1 MANINVM
8 AIDPENARAARL
20 NEAVE
25 NGPLNMN
32 EIAERLGVART
43 SVLNWKRRGL
53 INIDNLKGIAE
64 LTGYRFWW
72 LAFGEGPK
80 TYADAEGAPDQSPLA
95 VIAKASPQHARLAE
109 CVSHLTTAK
118 VLTPAIAESIT
129 SLLNSI
135 AAAKKQ
141 ET

>member
-1 MANINVM
+1 MANMPVM
-8 AIDPENARAARL
+8 TDNSENARATRL
-20 NEAVE
+20 KEAVE

-80 TYADAEGAPDQSPLA
+80 TYAEADDLPSQTPLSN
-95 VIAKASPQHARLAE
+95 ITQASPEHARLVE
-109 CVSHLTTAK
+109 CIAHLTAAR
-118 VLTPAIAESIT
+118 VLTPALAEGIT
-129 SLLNSI
+129 ATLNAV
-135 AAAKKQ
+135 AAAKKS
-141 ET
+141 E

>member
-20 NEAVE
+20 KEAVE

-80 TYADAEGAPDQSPLA
+80 TYADAEDAPDQTPLA
-95 VIAKASPQHARLAE
+95 NIANASPEHARMIE
-109 CVSHLTTAK
+109 CIAHLTAAR
-118 VLTPAIAESIT
+118 VLTPALADGLTTMLNAIANT
-129 SLLNSI
+129 
-135 AAAKKQ
+135 KR
-141 ET
+141 